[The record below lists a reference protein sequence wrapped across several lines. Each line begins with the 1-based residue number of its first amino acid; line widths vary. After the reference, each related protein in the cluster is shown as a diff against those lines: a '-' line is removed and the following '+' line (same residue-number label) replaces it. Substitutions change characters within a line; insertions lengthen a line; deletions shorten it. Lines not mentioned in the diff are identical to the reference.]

1 MVVVH
6 CSAGIGRTGT
16 YIALMLLIESINY
29 QMQTLKEAP
38 RISIFGTVRR
48 LREQRYN
55 TVSQV
60 DQYRY
65 IYKYMHEWLSY
76 HKADFIPNIQVSA
89 DQLASRPT

>member
-1 MVVVH
+1 MIVVH

-16 YIALMLLIESINY
+16 YIAFMLLIESINF
-29 QMQTLKEAP
+29 QLDVMKEAP
-38 RISIFGTVRR
+38 KISIFGTVRR

-65 IYKYMHEWLSY
+65 IYKFMYEWIQQN
-76 HKADFIPNIQVSA
+76 KARFLPQIQ
-89 DQLASRPT
+89 